1 MRDFLSQ
8 TLARC
13 WDTRDKSCRQNLVLG
28 FPRKE
33 SQNDF

>member
-13 WDTRDKSCRQNLVLG
+13 WNTKDKSCPQNLVLG
-28 FPRKE
+28 FQRQE